1 MKAAVITRIAPVE
14 ERPLELVDLPQP
26 APVNNQVLIRVS
38 ACGICHTE
46 LDEIEGRVPP
56 AKFPMVPGHQI
67 VGRVERLGP
76 QASKFNIGDR
86 VGVAWINWACGR
98 CHFCLAGAENLC
110 AEARWTGKD
119 VGGGYAQYTVVSED
133 FVYPIPEQFSDLEA
147 APLLCAGVIGYR
159 ALRLSG
165 MTDGKVLGLY
175 GFGASAH
182 IVIQVVKHLYPR
194 SKVFVFTRP
203 GQTDHQDLARKLG
216 ADWVGATGDTPP
228 AKLDCA
234 IDFTPVGEP
243 VREAL
248 RNLQK
253 GGRVVI
259 NAIRK
264 TNPIPELNY
273 AEHLWWEKEL
283 KSVANVTRRDA
294 LEFLPLAAEIPIRPE
309 VRVFELET
317 VNDALI
323 LLKQGK
329 IINSLIM
336 DFLSDH
342 A

>member
-329 IINSLIM
+329 IRGAGVLRLNR
-336 DFLSDH
+336 
-342 A
+342 